1 MKITDAGID
10 AWREANPV
18 ISYGHIVT
26 VEERAEDYFSLQD
39 TADIIDYVNSR
50 TPREEI
56 YLMAAVTECAK
67 RADMLDRWLYLEGE
81 FDDLWHEISR
91 KLRKQIRYA
100 KKAQAES
107 AGGAS

>member
-10 AWREANPV
+10 DWREANPV
-18 ISYGHIVT
+18 VSYGHIVT
-26 VEERAEDYFSLQD
+26 YEERAEEYFSMQD
-39 TADIIDYVNSR
+39 TADILDYVNSR

-67 RADMLDRWLYLEGE
+67 RADMLERWLTLDGE
-81 FDDLWHEISR
+81 FNDIWREISR
-91 KLRKQIRYA
+91 RLRKQIRDA

-107 AGGAS
+107 AGGKT